1 MRRRAHLLSCER
13 RAVVPPRRRKY
24 RHLPGRRC
32 SLTCSTHASEFT
44 PTCQECEEWWSASWL
59 RSGHG
64 RYKKRATE
72 VEVQDD
78 SVETGACRSHP
89 NDEGKSKQLEALAK
103 AVQLLRDAEL
113 PPTLT
118 TSLETEIE
126 CRRTQKMEEGP
137 GHKRQRTHWTQ
148 HSSQWE
154 EADPRRGHRTW

>member
-13 RAVVPPRRRKY
+13 RAVVPPRRRKC

-32 SLTCSTHASEFT
+32 NLTCSTHASEFT

-59 RSGHG
+59 RSGYG

-103 AVQLLRDAEL
+103 AVQLHFSLRKYLFAKSYENIEIAT
-113 PPTLT
+113 PTIKLRLAGRYRFLLT
-118 TSLETEIE
+118 L
-126 CRRTQKMEEGP
+126 
-137 GHKRQRTHWTQ
+137 
-148 HSSQWE
+148 
-154 EADPRRGHRTW
+154 A